1 MAECAGVGGRGWLGG
16 LGWRMAECAGV
27 GVEDGWVCW
36 GGGWL
41 SVLGWGCRM
50 AECAGVGVDYG
61 WVCWGGEVEDG

>member
-1 MAECAGVGGRGWLGG
+1 MCCGGGR
-16 LGWRMAECAGV
+16 
-27 GVEDGWVCW
+27 
-36 GGGWL
+36 GWL